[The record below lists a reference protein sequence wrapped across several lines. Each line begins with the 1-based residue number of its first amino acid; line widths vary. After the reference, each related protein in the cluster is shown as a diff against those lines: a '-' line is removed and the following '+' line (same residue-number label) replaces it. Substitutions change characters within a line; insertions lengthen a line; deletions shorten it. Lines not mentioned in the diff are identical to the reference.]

1 MAASIK
7 YSKLKNIEIK
17 PTLFFEF
24 HGTKNSTTEQA
35 QIAEEISKNNGGK
48 SFKWSQKTEERNKLW
63 KARHDAY
70 YAALAISPNKRAIS
84 TDVCVPITK
93 LSECILESQKD
104 LIENN
109 VVAPMVGHV
118 GDGNFHLLML
128 CDPNNKEE
136 MNRLKNIND
145 RLVKRAISMGGTC
158 TGEHGIGLGKKEY
171 LELEHPTNI
180 KLMKKIKN
188 IFDPNNIMNPNKIID
203 N

>member
-1 MAASIK
+1 M
-7 YSKLKNIEIK
+7 
-17 PTLFFEF
+17 
-24 HGTKNSTTEQA
+24 
-35 QIAEEISKNNGGK
+35 
-48 SFKWSQKTEERNKLW
+48 
-63 KARHDAY
+63 
-70 YAALAISPNKRAIS
+70 
-84 TDVCVPITK
+84 PITK